1 MKFLYNALF
10 TIFFWLA
17 APFYFVKMWRRGNW
31 QQGFAQR
38 FGRTGADQP
47 WPPGVTRPDVEEPV
61 DVNRQ
66 HETVPPLHVFRTT
79 RNVITV
85 GVRHRLLTRR

>member
-1 MKFLYNALF
+1 MSGGFSSGKEAGFGIGMKFLYNALF

-38 FGRTGADQP
+38 FGINTLSG
-47 WPPGVTRPDVEEPV
+47 E
-61 DVNRQ
+61 
-66 HETVPPLHVFRTT
+66 
-79 RNVITV
+79 
-85 GVRHRLLTRR
+85 